1 MLNDLFPHPLVA
13 RTGRIDNW
21 MKNPEGRLP
30 VSCTVFVVE
39 DSIEG
44 DNGIEASWR
53 FVSHALRYGAG
64 VAVHLSKIRPNGH
77 TNDKGLVASGPVSFG
92 KVYSALNET
101 IRRGG
106 VYKNGACV
114 LHLDLDHPDIL
125 EYITTP
131 RSELPWVKR
140 CVDLTE
146 GMWKDTPHKK
156 ALLEGIRSGDIWLN
170 KIKYD
175 NNDQRI
181 YSNVCLEVY
190 LPSRGTCLLQHVNLA
205 ACTIGNI
212 QEGFTT
218 AMSELCDL
226 HARTGVGESGEYL
239 TPNNDKQVGL
249 GMLGLANLLRRYNVT
264 YAEFGEALDRVN
276 YGVETSEN
284 DTALPQN
291 ALKIAFAMKRGI
303 LSACDIAWLHGMKR
317 AFAIAPT
324 ASCSYSSKDLGGY
337 TACPEI
343 APPIARSVD
352 RDSGTF
358 GVTSYDY
365 GDVEIASE
373 VGWDAYKRVADG
385 IMTMLHKTGLLH
397 GYSFNSW
404 SDVVTYDNT
413 FIQEWLD
420 SPQTSLYYSLQVMGD
435 TQDKSSAFAALD
447 ETEVDDYLSGILEPI
462 KCIGCE
468 E

>member
-13 RTGRIDNW
+13 RTGRIQQW
-21 MKNPEGRLP
+21 IKEPEGRLP

-53 FVSHALRYGAG
+53 FVSHALRFGAG

-77 TNDKGLVASGPVSFG
+77 TNEKGLVASGPVSFG

-106 VYKNGACV
+106 IYKNGACV
-114 LHLDLDHPDIL
+114 LHLDLDHDDIL
-125 EYITTP
+125 EFITTP
-131 RSELPWVKR
+131 REELAWVKR
-140 CVDLTE
+140 CVDLTPE
-146 GMWKDTPHKK
+146 MWKNTPHKE
-156 ALLEGIRSGDIWLN
+156 ALLHGIKSGDIWLN
-170 KIKYD
+170 KIKY
-175 NNDQRI
+175 QYGKRI

-190 LPSRGTCLLQHVNLA
+190 LPSRGTCLLQHVALS
-205 ACTIGNI
+205 ACVLTNI
-212 QEGFTT
+212 QEGFVTG
-218 AMSELCDL
+218 MSELCDL
-226 HARTGVGESGEYL
+226 HSRTGVGKSGEYL
-239 TPNNDKQVGL
+239 ASENDRQVGL
-249 GMLGLANLLRRYNVT
+249 GMLGLANLLRRYKVT

-276 YGVETSEN
+276 YGVETSED
-284 DTALPQN
+284 DTSLPEN
-291 ALKIAFAMKRGI
+291 ALKIAFAIKRGI
-303 LSACDIAWLHGMKR
+303 LAAADIAREHGMER

-324 ASCSYSSKDLGGY
+324 ASCSYSTKDLDGF
-337 TACPEI
+337 TSCPEI

-365 GDVEIASE
+365 GEVEIASE

-385 IMTMLHKTGLLH
+385 IMTMLNKTGLLH

-404 SDVVTYDNT
+404 SDVVTYDNA
-413 FIQEWLD
+413 FIEEWLD

-447 ETEVDDYLSGILEPI
+447 EADVDDYLSGILNEPI
-462 KCIGCE
+462 TCIGCAE
-468 E
+468 

>member
-1 MLNDLFPHPLVA
+1 MLNDLFPHPLIA

-21 MKNPEGRLP
+21 IKNPEGRLP
-30 VSCTVFVVE
+30 VSCTVFVVD

-77 TNDKGLVASGPVSFG
+77 TNAKGLVASGPVSFG

-114 LHLDLDHPDIL
+114 LHLDLDHDDIL

-140 CVDLTE
+140 CVDLTPQ
-146 GMWKDTPHKK
+146 MWKDTPYKK
-156 ALLEGIRSGDIWLN
+156 ELLEGIKSGDIWLN
-170 KIKYD
+170 KIKYQY
-175 NNDQRI
+175 NERI

-190 LPSRGTCLLQHVNLA
+190 LPSRGTCLLQHVNLG
-205 ACTIGNI
+205 ACSISNI
-212 QEGFTT
+212 QEGFVT

-239 TPNNDKQVGL
+239 ASSLDRQVGL
-249 GMLGLANLLRRYNVT
+249 GMLGLANLLRRYKVT
-264 YAEFGEALDRVN
+264 YEEFGEALDRIN
-276 YGVETSEN
+276 FGLTPQEG
-284 DTALPQN
+284 TAAKL
-291 ALKIAFAMKRGI
+291 AFGLKRGI
-303 LSACDIAWLHGMKR
+303 LAASDVAREHGMDR

-324 ASCSYSSKDLGGY
+324 ASCSYNSKDLDGF

-358 GVTSYDY
+358 GVTSYNY
-365 GDVEIASE
+365 GEVEIASE

-385 IMTMLHKTGLLH
+385 IMTMLNKTGLLH

-404 SDVVTYDNT
+404 SDVVTYDNA
-413 FIQEWLD
+413 FIEEWLD

-447 ETEVDDYLSGILEPI
+447 ESDVDDYLSGILNEPI
-462 KCIGCE
+462 TCIGCAE
-468 E
+468 

>member
-1 MLNDLFPHPLVA
+1 MIDDLFPHPLVA
-13 RTGRIDNW
+13 RTGRIENW
-21 MKNPEGRLP
+21 IKNPDGRLP

-44 DNGIEASWR
+44 KNGIEASWR
-53 FVSHALRYGAG
+53 FVSHALRFGAG
-64 VAVHLSKIRPNGH
+64 VAVHLSKIRPAGH

-92 KVYSALNET
+92 KIYSALNET

-146 GMWKDTPHKK
+146 GMWKDTPHKE

-170 KIKYD
+170 KIKYQ
-175 NNDQRI
+175 NNERI

-205 ACTIGNI
+205 ACTISNI
-212 QEGFTT
+212 QEGFTS
-218 AMSELCDL
+218 AMSELCNL

-249 GMLGLANLLRRYNVT
+249 GVLGLANLLRRYNVT

-276 YGVETSEN
+276 YGVESSETDTSIPE
-284 DTALPQN
+284 N

-303 LSACDIAWLHGMKR
+303 LSACDIAWLHGMQR

-324 ASCSYSSKDLGGY
+324 ACLLY
-337 TACPEI
+337 T
-343 APPIARSVD
+343 S
-352 RDSGTF
+352 
-358 GVTSYDY
+358 
-365 GDVEIASE
+365 
-373 VGWDAYKRVADG
+373 DAAD
-385 IMTMLHKTGLLH
+385 
-397 GYSFNSW
+397 
-404 SDVVTYDNT
+404 D
-413 FIQEWLD
+413 
-420 SPQTSLYYSLQVMGD
+420 
-435 TQDKSSAFAALD
+435 
-447 ETEVDDYLSGILEPI
+447 
-462 KCIGCE
+462 
-468 E
+468 